1 MAELA
6 STITA
11 NILEKIG
18 SLAYSEFNSVFGIKN
33 ELRKLRRTMSIIK
46 DVLLDA
52 EEKQAGDRAL
62 SGWLRQLKD
71 VFYDAEDVLCEVEYE
86 ALRKEAVRRWA
97 RSELTSEE
105 RPCIAPSSESQNQ
118 EH

>member
-6 STITA
+6 STIAA
-11 NILEKIG
+11 NILAKIG
-18 SLAYSEFNSVFGIKN
+18 SLAYSEFDSVFGIKN
-33 ELRKLRRTMSIIK
+33 ELRKLRITMSIIK

-52 EEKQAGDRAL
+52 EEKQASDRRL

-86 ALRKEAVRRWA
+86 ALRKYAGCQ
-97 RSELTSEE
+97 
-105 RPCIAPSSESQNQ
+105 RPCIALSTESQNQ